1 MLLRIYKTCDCA
13 EKFVQGTEVKPP
25 SYLAVQKF
33 MYFYVHIVCPCLSVR
48 YADNGPQQ
56 KKKIWNYYGV
66 FENFSYHEHYVTT
79 FLNSESMKQKS
90 SRKLSRIEIQVSGL
104 WYRNYAEL

>member
-56 KKKIWNYYGV
+56 KKKFGIIM
-66 FENFSYHEHYVTT
+66 ECLKISVTM
-79 FLNSESMKQKS
+79 NIM
-90 SRKLSRIEIQVSGL
+90 
-104 WYRNYAEL
+104 

>member
-56 KKKIWNYYGV
+56 KKNLELLWSVWKFQLPWTLCNNIFKFRVYETEK
-66 FENFSYHEHYVTT
+66 F
-79 FLNSESMKQKS
+79 QKAVQDRNPS
-90 SRKLSRIEIQVSGL
+90 L
-104 WYRNYAEL
+104 WIMV